1 MHKAVVGR
9 AQQRPR
15 GAARGTARARAA
27 ALCAGLGVA
36 EFSGA
41 LFTQAWAA
49 LSFSVAA
56 SGAALSVAA
65 VQGLP

>member
-15 GAARGTARARAA
+15 DAARGIIRARAA
-27 ALCAGLGVA
+27 APCTGLGVA

-41 LFTQAWAA
+41 LFTQACAE
-49 LSFSVAA
+49 LTFSGAA

>member
-1 MHKAVVGR
+1 MHKAVVGS

-15 GAARGTARARAA
+15 GAARGMTRALAA
-27 ALCAGLGVA
+27 ALCAALGVA
-36 EFSGA
+36 EYSGA
-41 LFTQAWAA
+41 RFTRACAE
-49 LSFSVAA
+49 LTFSVAA

>member
-15 GAARGTARARAA
+15 GAARGMIRARAA

-41 LFTQAWAA
+41 LFTQACAE
-49 LSFSVAA
+49 LTFSVAA

>member
-15 GAARGTARARAA
+15 GAALGIILALAA

-36 EFSGA
+36 EHSGA
-41 LFTQAWAA
+41 LFTQACAE
-49 LSFSVAA
+49 LTFSVAA

>member
-15 GAARGTARARAA
+15 GAARGMIRARAVT
-27 ALCAGLGVA
+27 LCAGLGVA

-41 LFTQAWAA
+41 LFTQACAE
-49 LSFSVAA
+49 LTFSVAA
-56 SGAALSVAA
+56 SVAALSVAA

>member
-15 GAARGTARARAA
+15 DAARGMIRTRAA
-27 ALCAGLGVA
+27 APCTGLGVA

-41 LFTQAWAA
+41 LFTHACAE
-49 LSFSVAA
+49 LTFSGAA

>member
-15 GAARGTARARAA
+15 DAARGMIRTRAA
-27 ALCAGLGVA
+27 ALRTGLGVA
-36 EFSGA
+36 EFAGA
-41 LFTQAWAA
+41 LFTQACAE
-49 LSFSVAA
+49 LTFSGAA

>member
-15 GAARGTARARAA
+15 GAARGMIRALAA
-27 ALCAGLGVA
+27 ALCAGHGVA

-41 LFTQAWAA
+41 LFTQACAA
-49 LSFSVAA
+49 LTFSVAA

>member
-15 GAARGTARARAA
+15 DAARGMIRARAA
-27 ALCAGLGVA
+27 ALRTGLGVA
-36 EFSGA
+36 EFCGA
-41 LFTQAWAA
+41 LFTRACAE
-49 LSFSVAA
+49 LTFSGAA